1 MINDEL
7 IIKRQIIIANI
18 RENKSVKYVEPKE
31 TSPDVISHSCFNIFA
46 YTLSFDK
53 ALQ

>member
-7 IIKRQIIIANI
+7 IIKRQIIANI
-18 RENKSVKYVEPKE
+18 RENKSVKYVEPKQ

>member
-7 IIKRQIIIANI
+7 IIKRQIIANI
-18 RENKSVKYVEPKE
+18 REDKSVKYVEPKQ